1 MHVPPRI
8 AVSAAALLGLAACA
22 ELAQVAKAAL
32 QPPKLTFE
40 SASLQALDLEGATVA
55 FRWRVEN
62 PNGFGLDVARLGYRI
77 DLEDRRV
84 VDGEMPSGLKIPA
97 NGSAPLAFPVRVRF
111 ADVPGFAAIVSKR
124 DEVAYRLSGT
134 LGLRSPVGVLD
145 LPLSHEG
152 RIPLPKLPGFALD
165 GISIRSASLSELA
178 VDVKLRVSNPN
189 RFPVPAGSLDYALDV
204 GGAAVARGDGKGLAP
219 VAAGSSAV
227 VAIPVRLSLL
237 GAGRAASQIAAGNPV
252 DVALTGSARVA
263 GIPMPIDLRARLR
276 PIR

>member
-1 MHVPPRI
+1 MRLPPRI
-8 AVSAAALLGLAACA
+8 AAAVLALLGLAACA

-40 SASLQALDLEGATVA
+40 SASLEALDLEGATVA

-97 NGSAPLAFPVRVRF
+97 NGSSPLAFPVRVRF

-134 LGLRSPVGVLD
+134 VGVRSPVGVLD

-152 RIPLPKLPGFALD
+152 RLPLPRMPGFALD
-165 GISIRSASLSELA
+165 GISIRSASLSEIAL
-178 VDVKLRVSNPN
+178 DVKLRVSNPN

-204 GGAAVARGDGKGLAP
+204 GGAAVARGDGKGLSP

-227 VAIPVRLSLL
+227 VAIPVRVSYL
-237 GAGRAASQIAAGNPV
+237 GAGRAASQIAAGNAV

-263 GIPMPIDLRARLR
+263 GIPLPLDLRARLR